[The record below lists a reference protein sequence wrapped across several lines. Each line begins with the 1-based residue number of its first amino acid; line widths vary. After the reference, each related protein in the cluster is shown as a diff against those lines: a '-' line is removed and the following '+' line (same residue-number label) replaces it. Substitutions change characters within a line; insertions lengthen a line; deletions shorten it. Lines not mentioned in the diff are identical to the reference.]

1 MKIAFKIFFRIMWI
15 LDNIIVSWIT
25 SNFFY
30 FILLAL
36 FLGWDGGGECFKG
49 MHSLITFDEI
59 LIK

>member
-36 FLGWDGGGECFKG
+36 FLGWDGGECFKG